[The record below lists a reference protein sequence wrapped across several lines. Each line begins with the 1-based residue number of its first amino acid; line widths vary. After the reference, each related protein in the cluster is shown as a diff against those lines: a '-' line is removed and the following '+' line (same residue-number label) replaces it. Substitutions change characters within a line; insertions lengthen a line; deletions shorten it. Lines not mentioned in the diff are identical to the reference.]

1 MMTEGRKAL
10 VLMGSPRHDGVT
22 SKLLQCFRE
31 YWTKHI
37 AGPESITVIEAY
49 KAAIKPCIHC
59 GYCKHTPGCVYDDF
73 KIIDSALRE
82 ADLLVVASPVYGLG
96 YPAPLKAIFD
106 RTQQYFEA
114 KVSLGIKKPIQK
126 HKYGL
131 LLTTFGSPDPQGVEI
146 MKRQLELVFLLVNAR
161 LEHTIVAP
169 HTDRIPVNP
178 EIIQEEMQQIILGIK
193 AKWNGS

>member
-1 MMTEGRKAL
+1 MMTEGKKAF

-22 SKLLQCFRE
+22 SKLLQCFIE
-31 YWTKHI
+31 QWTTHI
-37 AGPESITVIEAY
+37 AGPDSITVINAY

-59 GYCKHTPGCVYDDF
+59 GYCKHTQGCVYDDF
-73 KIIDSALRE
+73 KVIDSALRE

-96 YPAPLKAIFD
+96 FPSPLKAIFD

-126 HKYGL
+126 HKCGL

-146 MKRQLELVFLLVNAR
+146 MKKQLGLVCLLVNAS
-161 LEHTIVAP
+161 LKHTIMAP
-169 HTDRIPVNP
+169 HTDRIPINLAT
-178 EIIQEEMQQIILGIK
+178 IQEEIK
-193 AKWNGS
+193 RFLLNSKATV